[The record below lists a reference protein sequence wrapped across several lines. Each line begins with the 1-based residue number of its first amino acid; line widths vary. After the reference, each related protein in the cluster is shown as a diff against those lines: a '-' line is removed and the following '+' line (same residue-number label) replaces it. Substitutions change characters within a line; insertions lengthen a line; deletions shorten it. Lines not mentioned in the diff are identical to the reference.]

1 MPAYKLLIV
10 AGDQGTLRSLE
21 AHFAKLGHEVFEAET
36 GEQGLSL
43 HERVEPH
50 VTVLDLVLPGM
61 SGMEVLEILR
71 TRQAS
76 VIMLTGQGHV
86 ETAVEAMRLGAENFL
101 VKPVDVG
108 HLSVAVERAA
118 EKTILR
124 RENIELKSRLYP
136 SFKRRLVRYALLAVL
151 VVVSTGLGMLIG
163 GIGGDDRPRNPAP
176 TSIDSAG

>member
-1 MPAYKLLIV
+1 MPTYKILLV
-10 AGDQGTLRSLE
+10 EGDQSTLRALE

-36 GEQGLSL
+36 GEEALSL

-61 SGMEVLEILR
+61 SGMEVLEMLR

-86 ETAVEAMRLGAENFL
+86 EIAVEAMRLGAENFL

-108 HLSVAVERAA
+108 HLSVAAERAA

-124 RENIELKSRLYP
+124 RENIELKSRLHP
-136 SFKRRLVRYALLAVL
+136 SFKRRLVRSALLAVL
-151 VVVSTGLGMLIG
+151 VVISTGLGMLIG
-163 GIGGDDRPRNPAP
+163 GIGGGDRPRNPVP
-176 TSIDSAG
+176 IPVDSVG